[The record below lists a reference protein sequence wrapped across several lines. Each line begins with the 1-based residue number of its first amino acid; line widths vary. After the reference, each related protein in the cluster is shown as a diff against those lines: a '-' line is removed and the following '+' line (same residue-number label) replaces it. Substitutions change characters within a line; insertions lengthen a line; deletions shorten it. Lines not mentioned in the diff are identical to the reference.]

1 MRIGYDAKRLF
12 HNASG
17 LGNYSRDLLRI
28 LAQSFPKN
36 EYFLYNPKKGKLN
49 RWKPLANTFEKL
61 PKGIWRSF
69 PALWRQGP
77 IVGQL
82 KKDSID
88 LYHGLSGE
96 LPKGLKTPSVV
107 TVHDLI
113 FYRYPKLY
121 NPIDVYIHKRKVH
134 HAVRAATKVVAISE
148 QTKADLIQFTGV
160 SESKIEVI
168 YQGCH
173 PIFKTALSEGEKDN
187 IRKKYQFPNKF
198 VLFVGTLEDRKNAL
212 SIAKA
217 LKNTTQ
223 HMVFVGKVKAHG
235 EKLKTFVKVNKMQD
249 RVVFIENVSIEELA
263 GVYQC
268 ATVFCYPSFFE
279 GFGIPIIEALYS
291 GVPVIT
297 TKGGCFSEAGGKSS
311 IYIDPTNENA
321 LRNAVVGLFTES
333 KKVRQKRICEGLE
346 HVQQFNDD
354 VLAGQWKNLYENISV
369 KAQNN
374 SL

>member
-17 LGNYSRDLLRI
+17 LGNYSRDLLGI
-28 LAQSFPKN
+28 LAKSIPENKH
-36 EYFLYNPKKGKLN
+36 FLYNPKKATLN
-49 RWKPLANTFEKL
+49 RWKPLVNTFEKQ
-61 PKGIWRSF
+61 PKGIWRNLHAF
-69 PALWRQGP
+69 WRQGP
-77 IVGQL
+77 IVHQL
-82 KKDSID
+82 KKDNID

-121 NPIDVYIHKRKVH
+121 NPIDVYIHKRKVN

-148 QTKADLIQFTGV
+148 QTKADIIQFTGI

-173 PIFKTALSEGEKDN
+173 PIFKTVLSEDDKND
-187 IRKKYQFPNKF
+187 IRKKYQLPEKF
-198 VLFVGTLEDRKNAL
+198 VLYVGTLEDRKNAL

-223 HMVFVGKVKAHG
+223 HMVFVGKVKSHG
-235 EKLKTFVKVNKMQD
+235 EKLKTYVEKNKMQD
-249 RVVFIENVSIEELA
+249 RVDFIENVSIEDLA

-291 GVPVIT
+291 GVPVVT
-297 TKGGCFSEAGGKSS
+297 SNGGCFSEAGGPSS
-311 IYIDPTNENA
+311 VYIDPADEKTILDAIEILFSETDDLRENRI
-321 LRNAVVGLFTES
+321 LKG
-333 KKVRQKRICEGLE
+333 KKYVQK
-346 HVQQFNDD
+346 FNDE
-354 VLAGQWKNLYENISV
+354 VLATQWNTMYK
-369 KAQNN
+369 
-374 SL
+374 SLANV

>member
-17 LGNYSRDLLRI
+17 LGNYSRDLVRI
-28 LAQSFPKN
+28 IATSFSKN
-36 EYFLYNPKKGKLN
+36 DYLLYNPKKATLN
-49 RWKPLANTFEKL
+49 RWKPLANTFEKQ
-61 PKGIWRSF
+61 PKGIWRSIH
-69 PALWRQGP
+69 ALWRQGP
-77 IVGQL
+77 IVRQL
-82 KKDSID
+82 KKDNID

-121 NPIDVYIHKRKVH
+121 NPIDVYIHKRKVN
-134 HAVRAATKVVAISE
+134 HAVRTATKVVAISE
-148 QTKADLIQFTGV
+148 QTKADLIQFTGIA
-160 SESKIEVI
+160 ESKIEVI

-173 PIFKTALSEGEKDN
+173 SIFKTVLSEDDKDD
-187 IRKKYQFPNKF
+187 IRKKYQLPNKY

-235 EKLKTFVKVNKMQD
+235 EKLKTFVRENKMQD
-249 RVVFIENVSIEELA
+249 RVVFIENVSIEDLA

-297 TKGGCFSEAGGKSS
+297 TKGGCFSEAGGPSS
-311 IYIDPTNENA
+311 IYIDPTDQKSIQD
-321 LRNAVVGLFTES
+321 AVEVLCSETDD
-333 KKVRQKRICEGLE
+333 VRANRILKGRTYVQK
-346 HVQQFNDD
+346 FNDE
-354 VLAGQWKNLYENISV
+354 VLAAQWDALYKSI
-369 KAQNN
+369 AHA
-374 SL
+374 

>member
-17 LGNYSRDLLRI
+17 LGNYSRDLLGI
-28 LAQSFPKN
+28 LAKSIPENKH
-36 EYFLYNPKKGKLN
+36 FLYNPKKATLN
-49 RWKPLANTFEKL
+49 RWKPLVNTFEKQ
-61 PKGIWRSF
+61 PKGIWQNLHAF
-69 PALWRQGP
+69 WRQGP
-77 IVGQL
+77 IVHQL
-82 KKDSID
+82 KKDNID

-121 NPIDVYIHKRKVH
+121 NPIDVYIHKRKVN

-148 QTKADLIQFTGV
+148 QTKADIIQFTGI

-173 PIFKTALSEGEKDN
+173 PIFKNVLSEDDKNN
-187 IRKKYQFPNKF
+187 IRKKYQLPEKF
-198 VLFVGTLEDRKNAL
+198 VLYVGTLEDRKNAL

-223 HMVFVGKVKAHG
+223 HMVFVGKVKSHG
-235 EKLKTFVKVNKMQD
+235 EKLKTYVADNKMQD
-249 RVVFIENVSIEELA
+249 RVAFIKNVSIEDLS

-297 TKGGCFSEAGGKSS
+297 TKGGCFSEAGGPSS
-311 IYIDPTNENA
+311 IYINPHSETE
-321 LRNAVVGLFTES
+321 LQTAVKSLYAESNNSRKKRTES
-333 KKVRQKRICEGLE
+333 GLNYVQK
-346 HVQQFNDD
+346 FNDD
-354 VLAGQWKNLYENISV
+354 LLAKQWNRLY
-369 KAQNN
+369 K
-374 SL
+374 SLLT

>member
-17 LGNYSRDLLRI
+17 LGNYSRDLVRI
-28 LAQSFPKN
+28 LATSFSKN
-36 EYFLYNPKKGKLN
+36 EYFLYNPKKAMLD
-49 RWKPLANTFEKL
+49 RWKPLANTFEKH
-61 PKGIWRSF
+61 PKGIWRSIH
-69 PALWRQGP
+69 AVWRQGP
-77 IVGQL
+77 IVRQL
-82 KKDSID
+82 KKDNID

-96 LPKGLKTPSVV
+96 LPKGLKIPTVV

-113 FYRYPKLY
+113 FYRYPELY

-134 HAVRAATKVVAISE
+134 HAVRTATKVVAISE
-148 QTKADLIQFTGV
+148 QTKADLIQFTGIAK
-160 SESKIEVI
+160 SKIEVI

-173 PIFKTALSEGEKDN
+173 PVFKTTLSEGERDN
-187 IRKKYQFPNKF
+187 IRKKYQLPNKF

-217 LKNTTQ
+217 LKNTPE

-235 EKLKTFVKVNKMQD
+235 EKLKAYVEENNMQD
-249 RVVFIENVSIEELA
+249 RIVFINHIDIKDLA

-297 TKGGCFSEAGGKSS
+297 TLGGCFAEAGGPSS
-311 IYIDPTNENA
+311 IYVDPKDIKAIKIAIDQVYNEPD
-321 LRNAVVGLFTES
+321 S
-333 KKVRQKRICEGLE
+333 KRKKRIKNGLNY
-346 HVQQFNDD
+346 VQRFNDEA
-354 VLAGQWKNLYENISV
+354 LAKQWGMLYKSV
-369 KAQNN
+369 THA
-374 SL
+374 

>member
-12 HNASG
+12 HNTSG
-17 LGNYSRDLLRI
+17 LGNYSRDLVRI
-28 LAQSFPKN
+28 LATSFSKN
-36 EYFLYNPKKGKLN
+36 DYFLYNPKKATLN
-49 RWKPLANTFEKL
+49 RWKPLANTFEKQ

-69 PALWRQGP
+69 PALWRQAP

-113 FYRYPKLY
+113 YYRYPKLY
-121 NPIDVYIHKRKVH
+121 NPIDVFIHKRKVN
-134 HAVRAATKVVAISE
+134 HAVRVATKVVAISE
-148 QTKADLIQFTGV
+148 QTKADLIQFTGIA
-160 SESKIEVI
+160 ESKIKVI

-173 PIFKTALSEGEKDN
+173 PIFKTVLSEDEKDN
-187 IRKKYQFPNKF
+187 IRKKYQLPKKF

-217 LKNTTQ
+217 LNDVTQ

-235 EKLKTFVKVNKMQD
+235 EKLKAFVKENKMQD
-249 RVVFIENVSIEELA
+249 RVVFIENVSVKELA

-297 TKGGCFSEAGGKSS
+297 TKGGCFSEAGGPNS
-311 IYIDPTNENA
+311 IYVDPYDEKSIQDAVQTLFSETSSE
-321 LRNAVVGLFTES
+321 RN
-333 KKVRQKRICEGLE
+333 KRIMKGKEY
-346 HVQQFNDD
+346 VQKFNDE
-354 VLAGQWKNLYENISV
+354 VLAGQWNTLYKSIAHV
-369 KAQNN
+369 
-374 SL
+374 